1 MIIGTIKPCHLDDK
15 DMDAPMHPI
24 KLNAGEP
31 INKVIIVGK
40 IISLGRLT
48 NIPKIG
54 VKITIGRQ
62 LESQWEKLFAKEI

>member
-1 MIIGTIKPCHLDDK
+1 
-15 DMDAPMHPI
+15 MHPI
-24 KLNAGEP
+24 KLSAGEP
-31 INKVIIVGK
+31 MNKVIIVGK

-62 LESQWEKLFAKEI
+62 FESQWEKLFAKEI

>member
-1 MIIGTIKPCHLDDK
+1 MIIGKIKPCHLDDN
-15 DMDAPMHPI
+15 DIDAPMHPI

-62 LESQWEKLFAKEI
+62 FESQWEKLFAKEI